1 MIRLAPGRAAAWR
14 AGAAG
19 GAVLALSLSL
29 AAAWLEPAH
38 AVIPDTPAQAI
49 LSHADTPALLR
60 QRLDSL
66 ATAIATSRPIDAGEA
81 RYYMGSSYLRASQ
94 FDSAIV
100 AFEAAMK
107 LRGERQELLA
117 FADACFLRAKPGD
130 GEAALRRLQ
139 GALGETSGE
148 PGRSQ
153 AMVRN
158 RIAWAY
164 FLAGHADS
172 AAFQFGGD
180 DEDLSGG
187 LEWRYRKGVVR
198 LGQGDA
204 EGAFRLLWP
213 VALASR
219 MQDEEVMTR
228 IQQAA
233 AKTGHDDQVTAMITA
248 ELHSRD
254 AREQRLIESWGGRRV
269 RFEADDRCS
278 LVGFV
283 VPASRRA
290 TRPPGAVILMAADDT
305 LPVYDSLLVALR
317 DHGVST
323 IVVPPRGSSWSVAPS
338 CPLPDAWA
346 GREEP
351 LQHRMA
357 RDVPAALRALRA
369 ATPIDTSRTLI
380 AGVQSTVTIAAEAA
394 RAISTVRA
402 LLAVSPLVAA
412 VDRGPLRATLA
423 AAQVPAFYQ
432 IAPED
437 FGASYDVTDLLYQ
450 AGNRSASRVVEATT
464 AGHGVAQFRADHALG
479 KRFVEWLD
487 GALKTP
493 RAKATRPAAPPKG

>member
-1 MIRLAPGRAAAWR
+1 MIRPAPGRAAAWR
-14 AGAAG
+14 PGAAG
-19 GAVLALSLSL
+19 GAVLALSLVL
-29 AAAWLEPAH
+29 AASWLGPAR

-49 LSHADTPALLR
+49 LSHADTPAHLR
-60 QRLDSL
+60 ERLDSL
-66 ATAIATSRPIDAGEA
+66 ASALAASDPALAGEA
-81 RYYMGSSYLRASQ
+81 RYYLGSSYMRASQ

-100 AFEAAMK
+100 AFEAALK
-107 LRGERQELLA
+107 LRGDRQELLGL
-117 FADACFLRAKPGD
+117 ADASFLRGRPGD
-130 GEAALRRLQ
+130 AEAALRRLQ
-139 GALGETSGE
+139 SALGETSGE
-148 PGRSQ
+148 PGPSQ

-164 FLAGHADS
+164 FLAGRPDS
-172 AAFQFGGD
+172 AAIQFGGG
-180 DEDLSGG
+180 DEELSGG

-198 LGQGDA
+198 LKAGDA

-219 MQDEEVMTR
+219 MQDEEVMTQ

-233 AKTGHDDQVTAMITA
+233 AKTGHADQVAAAIA
-248 ELHSRD
+248 NELHSRD

-269 RFEADDRCS
+269 RFEASDHFS

-283 VPASRRA
+283 VPASRRQ
-290 TRPPGAVILMAADDT
+290 TRPPGAVILMAPDDT
-305 LPVYDSLLVALR
+305 LPLYDSLVVALR
-317 DHGVST
+317 GHGVST
-323 IVVPPRGSSWSVAPS
+323 ILVPPRGTSWSVGPS
-338 CPLPDAWA
+338 CPLPDAWV
-346 GREEP
+346 GREEL
-351 LQHRMA
+351 LQHRAA

-369 ATPIDTSRTLI
+369 ATPIDTARVLI

-394 RAISTVRA
+394 RAISTIRA
-402 LLAVSPLVAA
+402 LLAVSPLVAG

-437 FGASYDVTDLLYQ
+437 FGASYDVTDVLYQ